1 MNNNRIQLKKSL
13 TGGALVMAIAASV
26 FAQEKSFTQP
36 GTGQPPA
43 PPPPPKSAAPATAAT
58 TPPPEPGAAE
68 KFFNGKLP
76 EAIAKGK
83 FNLNVRLRY
92 EFVDQDGI
100 AAITDDSHAPTIRTR
115 FGYTTARLYGFQGML
130 EVENVTALGSD
141 GNYNAAGSNGQP
153 DKPVV
158 ADPETTELNQA
169 WIAYSYT
176 NLATVK
182 AGRQR
187 IALDNHRFVGDV
199 GWRQNMQT
207 FDAATL
213 EVKPVKDLSFYY
225 GYLWEVNRVFGDV
238 GFPPPPSP
246 AANNRDFESDSHLIN
261 VAYSGWKSGRFVGYA
276 YLLDLDLDSG
286 AATQYDNSCATY
298 GGYFAGSAPVTEKL
312 ALGYRAEFAWQTD
325 YADTTQDYATE
336 YYNLELSGNVKPFAF
351 GAGYEVLGSDSNDN
365 APGTR
370 TGFKTP
376 LATLHAFNGWAD
388 VFLNTPANGLRDL
401 YGFAQVTLPYQVP
414 LRFVYHKYDAD
425 SGNGDY
431 GQEFDVVASKKFGK
445 YWTAL
450 LKYSFYDGDDAATP
464 ALAVADVEVHKF
476 WAQVE
481 FNF

>member
-1 MNNNRIQLKKSL
+1 MNDNRTQFKKSL

-26 FAQEKSFTQP
+26 FAQEKPFTQP

-43 PPPPPKSAAPATAAT
+43 PPPPPKSTEPAAPAAAT
-58 TPPPEPGAAE
+58 TVPEPGAMD
-68 KFFNGKLP
+68 KFFNGKIP

-92 EFVDQDGI
+92 EYVDQDGV

-115 FGYTTARLYGFQGML
+115 FGYTSAPLYGFQGML
-130 EVENVTALGSD
+130 EGENVTVIGPEH
-141 GNYNAAGSNGQP
+141 NFNAAGSNGQP

-158 ADPETTELNQA
+158 ADPPTTELNQA
-169 WIAYSYT
+169 WLSYSYT

-207 FDAATL
+207 FDAATAQGT
-213 EVKPVKDLSFYY
+213 PVKDLNLYY
-225 GYLWEVNRVFGDV
+225 GYLWEVQRVFGGVADL
-238 GFPPPPSP
+238 P
-246 AANNRDFESDSHLIN
+246 AASPNHDFNSDSHLIN
-261 VAYSGWKSGRFVGYA
+261 VSYAPCPFGRFVGYA
-276 YLLDLDLDSG
+276 YLLDLDLSNG
-286 AATQYDNSCATY
+286 TAARYDNSCATY
-298 GGYFAGSAPVTEKL
+298 GGYFAGNAPVTEKL

-325 YADTTQDYATE
+325 YADSTQDYATE
-336 YYNLELSGNVKPFAF
+336 YYNLELSGNIKPFAF
-351 GAGYEVLGSDSNDN
+351 GVGYEVLGSDNNDN
-365 APGTR
+365 APGTSV
-370 TGFKTP
+370 GFRTP

-388 VFLNTPANGLRDL
+388 VFLNTPADGLCDL
-401 YGFAQVTLPYQVP
+401 YAFAQVTLPYQIP
-414 LRFVYHKYDAD
+414 LRFAYHKYDAE
-425 SGNGDY
+425 SGSDDF
-431 GQEFDVVASKKFGK
+431 GQEFNVIASKKFGK
-445 YWTAL
+445 HWTGL
-450 LKYSFYDGDDAATP
+450 LKYAFYDGDDAAPP